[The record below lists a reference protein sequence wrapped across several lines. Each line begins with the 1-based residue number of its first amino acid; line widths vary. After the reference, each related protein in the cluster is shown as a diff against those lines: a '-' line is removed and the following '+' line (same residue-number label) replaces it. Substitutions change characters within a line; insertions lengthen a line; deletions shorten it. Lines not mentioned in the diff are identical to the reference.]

1 MTIIDNPWFYAVA
14 IPAIIL
20 TGISK
25 GGFAGAFSGLA
36 VPLLTLAISPLQ
48 AAGVMLPILIFTD
61 LFGFRLFWKRADMR
75 VLATMVGGGVA
86 GTLIGW
92 ASFRLLDDHYVRL
105 LVGLIAVIYPLSRWL
120 LPMNPKPAAPGAVRG
135 SLWTSVSGYTSF
147 VAHAGGPPALVYM
160 MSLRLDRAVLSATN
174 GVFFTFLN
182 LIKLPPY
189 AMLGQLNLSNL
200 GTALVLAPLVPIGVK
215 LGFWLQ
221 GKFTNE
227 QFYRLGQICIFMT
240 GCKLTFDGVRHWLG

>member
-1 MTIIDNPWFYAVA
+1 MGIVDNPWFYCVA
-14 IPAIIL
+14 IPAVLL

-36 VPLLTLAISPLQ
+36 VPLLSLAISPVQ
-48 AAGVMLPILIFTD
+48 AAGIMLPVLIFTD
-61 LFGFRLFWKRADMR
+61 LFGFSQFWKRADFR
-75 VLATMVGGGVA
+75 VLSTMIGGGLA

-92 ASFRLLDDHYVRL
+92 ATFRLLDDNYVRI

-120 LPMNPKPAAPGAVRG
+120 LPINPKPAAPGAVRG
-135 SLWTSVSGYTSF
+135 SLWTSISGYTSF
-147 VAHAGGPPALVYM
+147 VAHAGGPPVLVYL

-182 LIKLPPY
+182 LIKLPPF

-200 GTALVLAPLVPIGVK
+200 GTALVLAPLVPVGVR

-227 QFYRLGQICIFMT
+227 QFYRLGQGCIFLT
-240 GCKLTFDGVRHWLG
+240 GMKLLYDGASHL